1 MKMIVK
7 ERDIAAYTAALRR
20 EERAEGTI
28 EQYCRTLRAFS
39 AWLCD
44 KEVTQELLNAYKA
57 HLSGRDYAPVTINAM
72 LAALNGFFRFEHWPL
87 RAKFLKVQRRLFRD
101 AERELT
107 RPEYQR
113 LLGAAEKLGR
123 GRLDLL
129 METICATGIRVSE
142 VCYITV
148 EAARQGR
155 TEIAMKGK
163 IRTILLPQKLCRKL
177 LKCAKQQNIA
187 SGEIFLTK
195 GGKGMTR
202 RQIWYEM
209 KQLYRETHVDPKK
222 IFPHNLRHLF
232 ATVYYRA
239 CKDIAQLA
247 DVLGHSNIETTRIYL
262 ITSGTEYRRQMDRL
276 RLVQ

>member
-123 GRLDLL
+123 GRLALL

-142 VCYITV
+142 VCYIKGRNSVISQRIPQRHSDEKPSEWRCFLSADLDCFSCCAVT
-148 EAARQGR
+148 EKEFQRQN
-155 TEIAMKGK
+155 
-163 IRTILLPQKLCRKL
+163 LLNC
-177 LKCAKQQNIA
+177 I
-187 SGEIFLTK
+187 
-195 GGKGMTR
+195 
-202 RQIWYEM
+202 
-209 KQLYRETHVDPKK
+209 D
-222 IFPHNLRHLF
+222 
-232 ATVYYRA
+232 
-239 CKDIAQLA
+239 
-247 DVLGHSNIETTRIYL
+247 
-262 ITSGTEYRRQMDRL
+262 
-276 RLVQ
+276 